1 MSDQREIKVNFH
13 ASGGPKHDTRADEP
27 TALQEHPP
35 TEPTAVAEPPGETQP
50 GGAAEPQPPSL
61 EEALAAAVQNRDRW
75 MRAVADL
82 ENYKKR
88 AAQERTKLLKYRN
101 EDLLK
106 DLLAIVDNMDRAL
119 THCADDTRGDSLAEG
134 VCMVAEMFR
143 NVLERYGVTEIKALG
158 EPFDPYVHEALAK
171 VPDASRPPNL
181 VIEVLEK
188 GYRYHDRLLRAA
200 KVVVSAEPME
210 G

>member
-13 ASGGPKHDTRADEP
+13 ASNGSKQDKRADEP

-35 TEPTAVAEPPGETQP
+35 TEPAVVAQPAGEPQP
-50 GGAAEPQPPSL
+50 GGAPEQQPPSM
-61 EEALAAAVQNRDRW
+61 EEAVAEAALNRDRW
-75 MRAVADL
+75 LRAVADL

-88 AAQERTKLLKYRN
+88 VAQERSKLLKYRN

-119 THCADDTRGDSLAEG
+119 AHCTEDTRGDSLAEG

-158 EPFDPYVHEALAK
+158 QPFDPYVHEALAK
-171 VPDASRPPNL
+171 IPDASRPPNQ

-188 GYRYHDRLLRAA
+188 GYLYHDRLLRAA
-200 KVVVSAEPME
+200 KVVVSTEPTE
-210 G
+210 V